1 MHLNTI
7 SDTNNGSCQNCG
19 RGSHCGTPLY
29 ATAQHY
35 QVDGGEYYEVKI
47 CDSCRCNQCTTTTKP
62 KTYIIPKI
70 EKKQPPTWK
79 QLLKHMRDLSKR

>member
-1 MHLNTI
+1 MTLNTI
-7 SDTNNGSCQNCG
+7 SDSKSGHCQNCG

-35 QVDGGEYYEVKI
+35 QIDGSEYYEVKI
-47 CDSCRCNQCTTTTKP
+47 CDHCRCNQCTTTTKP

-70 EKKQPPTWK
+70 EKKPTPTWK
-79 QLLKHMRDLSKR
+79 QLLKHMRDLSKK